1 MEIDLQLFAQRVAVI
16 AILAGFLGGCLF
28 VLVYGAVVAIC
39 DRLRFRPIRLRCFDR
54 FRSRLRSSIV
64 AFRSDAHRRWWFAN
78 RAAGGTGVL
87 NSRSSG
93 PGSASSGDAESGQ
106 ARRDARIAYA
116 KAMYP
121 HLSEPDALRQLN
133 DREGFGG
140 LPGRG

>member
-28 VLVYGAVVAIC
+28 VLVYGAVFAIC

-64 AFRSDAHRRWWFAN
+64 AFRSDAQRRWWFAN

-93 PGSASSGDAESGQ
+93 PGSASTGLTGCPASPA
-106 ARRDARIAYA
+106 
-116 KAMYP
+116 P
-121 HLSEPDALRQLN
+121 WT
-133 DREGFGG
+133 DRAQVFNTSR
-140 LPGRG
+140 PCFAIP